1 MITGTI
7 FLIMTIF
14 GSGPNFFSIP
24 ETEARIFTINKL
36 EKELGNHIADKE
48 REQEALQLFKQA
60 KKEIKAL
67 EKELKTFGKEFKK
80 LQKDRKTPREE
91 LEEVFEK
98 SEEARKAVQS
108 VLVDKRLKL
117 RQLLTGEEWSGLLE
131 QGMADLEINPQKREK
146 EIRKFEKS
154 DNKTLDKVKKS
165 LNKQFTDKSRRSEA
179 LEAYAIFQ
187 NKASSFTDES
197 MTYMSKN
204 EETAQLYDA
213 EKTDLEKV
221 FIALNQSRE
230 EAMFEFLQMRD
241 KLIDLSSE
249 KEWKKVSKTLNRLF

>member
-7 FLIMTIF
+7 FLIMSIF

-24 ETEARIFTINKL
+24 ETETRIFTIYKL
-36 EKELGNHIADKE
+36 EKQLGNHIADKE
-48 REQEALQLFKQA
+48 REQEAVQLFKQA

-67 EKELKTFGKEFKK
+67 EKELKTSGKEFKK
-80 LQKDRKTPREE
+80 LQKDPKAPSQE
-91 LEEVFEK
+91 LEEIFAK
-98 SEEARKAVQS
+98 SEEARRAVQS
-108 VLVDKRLKL
+108 ILVEKRLKL
-117 RQLLTGEEWSGLLE
+117 RQLLTEKEWLGLLE
-131 QGMADLEINPQKREK
+131 QGMADLETNPQKREK
-146 EIRKFEKS
+146 EIKEFEKS
-154 DNKTLDKVKKS
+154 DSKIIDKVKKS
-165 LNKQFTDKSRRSEA
+165 LKKQFEDESRRSKA
-179 LEAYAIFQ
+179 LEAYTNFE

-221 FIALNQSRE
+221 FIALNRSRE
-230 EAMFEFLQMRD
+230 EAMFEFLRMRD
-241 KLIDLSSE
+241 KLIELTSE

>member
-1 MITGTI
+1 MITATV
-7 FLIMTIF
+7 FLIMSIF

-24 ETEARIFTINKL
+24 ETEARVFTIHKL
-36 EKELGNHIADKE
+36 ENQLGNHIADKQ
-48 REQEALQLFKQA
+48 REKEALLIFKQA

-67 EKELKTFGKEFKK
+67 EKELKAYGKAFKK
-80 LQKDRKTPREE
+80 LQKDRNAAREE

-108 VLVDKRLKL
+108 ILVEKRLEL
-117 RQLLTGEEWSGLLE
+117 RKLLTEKEWSGLLE
-131 QGMADLEINPQKREK
+131 QGMADLEVNPQKREK
-146 EIRKFEKS
+146 EIKKFEKS
-154 DNKTLDKVKKS
+154 DSKIIDKIKKS
-165 LNKQFTDKSRRSEA
+165 LNKQFTDESRRSEA
-179 LEAYAIFQ
+179 LEAYANFE

-197 MTYMSKN
+197 MAYMAKN

-230 EAMFEFLQMRD
+230 EAMLEFLQMRGT
-241 KLIDLSSE
+241 LIELSSE
-249 KEWKKVSKTLNRLF
+249 KEWKKVAKTLNRLF